1 MDAVFKALSDGT
13 RREILDALAEADGQT
28 VSELEA
34 RFPNITRF
42 AVMKHL
48 KILKQAQLLSTRK
61 IGRYKY
67 HYLNTVPIQEIADR
81 WISRFAAPW
90 VQGLIDLK
98 EGIEK
103 DNVKGNER
111 RKA

>member
-1 MDAVFKALSDGT
+1 MDRVFKALSDST
-13 RREILDALAEADGQT
+13 RREILDALVECDGQT

-34 RFPNITRF
+34 GFPNITRF

-48 KILKQAQLLSTRK
+48 RILEQAQLLSTRK
-61 IGRYKY
+61 IGRSKY

-90 VQGLIDLK
+90 ATGLIDLK
-98 EGIEK
+98 AGIEEK
-103 DNVKGNER
+103 TKR